1 MEKELIRSIGKE
13 RYLHCIRVMETAIL
27 LGQKYNVDREKVR
40 TAALLHDCAK
50 FKDKVELLKKASE
63 FDIMLDAVTE
73 HNIELLHGPVG
84 AKIAEIEYKIKDI
97 EILDSIRYHTTAREN
112 MTILDKIIYISDYIE
127 PKRNFAGV
135 EKVRQL
141 TFEDIDIGISLALDN
156 TIKFLIEMDRVIHL
170 DTIKARNYFK
180 IYEK

>member
-1 MEKELIRSIGKE
+1 MEKELIRLIGKE
-13 RYLHCIRVMETAIL
+13 RYLHCIRVMETAII
-27 LGQKYNVDREKVR
+27 LGEKYNVDIEKIK

-50 FKDKVELLKKASE
+50 FKDKLELLKKASE

-135 EKVRQL
+135 EEVRQL

>member
-1 MEKELIRSIGKE
+1 MEKHLINLIGEK
-13 RYLHCIRVMETAIL
+13 RYLHCVRVMETAIV
-27 LGQKYNVDREKVR
+27 LGKKYDVDVEKIK

-50 FKDKVELLKKASE
+50 FKDKAELLKKASE

-84 AKIAEIEYKIKDI
+84 AKIAEMEYKVKDK
-97 EILDSIRYHTTAREN
+97 EILDAIRYHTTGREN

-127 PKRNFAGV
+127 PERNFDGV
-135 EKVRQL
+135 EKVREV
-141 TFEDIDIGISLALDN
+141 TFEDINMGILLALDN
-156 TIKFLIEMDRVIHL
+156 TIKFLIEKDRVLHL
-170 DTIKARNYFK
+170 DTIKARNYLK

>member
-50 FKDKVELLKKASE
+50 FKDKVELLKKASQ
-63 FDIMLDAVTE
+63 FGIILDNVMKQ
-73 HNIELLHGPVG
+73 NLELIHAPIG
-84 AKIAEIEYKIKDI
+84 AKVAEKEYGIKDI
-97 EILDSIRYHTTAREN
+97 EVLDAIRYHTTAREN